1 MLGHLAAAIP
11 GERSLGDA
19 VKDGLLRDNPVRGAI
34 ARPRRRPELHFWISI
49 ELAAFLSW
57 LDGTGT
63 PHDKALYRLAA
74 QTGFRSEELLGHA
87 LVGHRL
93 GARAADH
100 RASTPKKAYSA
111 FAAPKTP
118 ASRRTIDLEEGGR
131 GPGI

>member
-1 MLGHLAAAIP
+1 MMLGHLAAAIP

-100 RASTPKKAYSA
+100 RASTPK
-111 FAAPKTP
+111 
-118 ASRRTIDLEEGGR
+118 EGLLHLCGSQDAR
-131 GPGI
+131 Q